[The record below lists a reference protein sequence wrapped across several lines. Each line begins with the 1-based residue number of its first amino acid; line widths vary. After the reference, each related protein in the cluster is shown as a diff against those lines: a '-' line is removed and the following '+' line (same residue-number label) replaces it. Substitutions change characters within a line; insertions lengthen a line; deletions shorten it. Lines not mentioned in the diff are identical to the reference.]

1 MKKPNGTGATYKV
14 NVPNILRHFLL
25 LLPREI
31 PVLRT
36 CFAVLIDSARERGL
50 GRIRIVQS
58 PPGLVSLRSP
68 GALLPSA
75 PNRKDISKHQED
87 YLDKIHR
94 CLKRRMNLSIIEVRY
109 RSSRCNLEV
118 VRRSLEGELGRYRY
132 HAIDLYNSNL

>member
-31 PVLRT
+31 PVLRA
-36 CFAVLIDSARERGL
+36 CFAVLTDPARERGL
-50 GRIRIVQS
+50 GRIRIMQS
-58 PPGLVSLRSP
+58 PPGLVSLRGP

-87 YLDKIHR
+87 YLDKVYR
-94 CLKRRMNLSIIEVRY
+94 YLKRRMNLSIMKVRY
-109 RSSRCNLEV
+109 RSSRYNLEV
-118 VRRSLEGELGRYRY
+118 FTVLLKVS
-132 HAIDLYNSNL
+132 